1 MDKTKLK
8 KEKILLIESDAV
20 FGGDLLNEFKKNG
33 YNVSLCNNGVD
44 GLNGIVDMVPDLII
58 LDTTLSDM
66 SGYTLLSNKQQ
77 QQNLSSIPVFL
88 VNTQGTPIDMKK
100 IPEGSVKDVF
110 VSLHI
115 SPSELVS
122 KINTYLKY
130 PEEVLSTNNINKK
143 KILWVEDDKLIGSIL
158 SKKLINSGFD
168 LLHAKNGEEAL
179 DFLEKTTPDA
189 VIVDLLLPGMSGFD
203 ILQKML
209 MNERTKKIPS
219 MVLSNLSKQSDIDK
233 AKMLGAKKFLVKA
246 TYSLDQI
253 VAEIRE
259 L

>member
-1 MDKTKLK
+1 MDTTKLK
-8 KEKILLIESDAV
+8 KEKILLIESDSA
-20 FGGDLLNEFKKNG
+20 FGEDLHNEFKKNG
-33 YNVSLCNNGVD
+33 YNVSLCKNGVD
-44 GLNGIVDMVPDLII
+44 GLNGIADMVPDLVI
-58 LDTTLSDM
+58 LDTNLSDM
-66 SGYTLLSNKQQ
+66 GGYDLLSRKQQ

-88 VNTQGTPIDMKK
+88 INTQGTPIDMKN

-115 SPSELVS
+115 SPSDLVS
-122 KINTYLKY
+122 KINSYLKY
-130 PEEVLSTNNINKK
+130 PAEAPTTTGVNKK
-143 KILWVEDDKLIGSIL
+143 KILWVEDDKLIGNIL
-158 SKKLINSGFD
+158 SKKLISSGFD

-189 VIVDLLLPGMSGFD
+189 VVVDLLLPGMSGFD

-246 TYSLDQI
+246 AYSLDQI
-253 VAEIRE
+253 VAEIRG